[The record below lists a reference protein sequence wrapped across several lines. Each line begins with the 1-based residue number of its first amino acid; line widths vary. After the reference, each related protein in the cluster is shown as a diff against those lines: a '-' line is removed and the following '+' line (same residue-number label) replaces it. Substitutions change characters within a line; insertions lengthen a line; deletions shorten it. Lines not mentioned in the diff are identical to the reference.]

1 MNTPLAIEILLASA
15 FSASLYVVLRYFG
28 VWKVNNLHGLT
39 ANYLTAASL
48 SFCWNFSANLH
59 AAQSAAWMVP
69 YAVGIGMLFIGVF
82 YIAALTTQKAGITIT
97 SIAGKMSMVIP
108 ICAGIILFNDQV
120 TSARIIGML
129 LALLA
134 VLLSTYSKSKG
145 ESHQKIDAGTVL
157 LPVILFIGS
166 GMVDTSIKLSEH
178 YLMEG
183 EGDQLFVSM
192 LFGSA
197 GLIGIVLTFRGF
209 LFSRFERR
217 KAWPNRRSILAGV
230 LLGTLNFFSLLF
242 LINALASPGAESSL
256 IFAITNVLVVLF
268 STASGLILFREK
280 LNPTKIA
287 GLAVAIISIIILS
300 R

>member
-1 MNTPLAIEILLASA
+1 MSTTLAIEIVLASA
-15 FSASLYVVLRYFG
+15 FSASLYIVLRYFS
-28 VWKVNNLHGLT
+28 VWKVDNLHGLT
-39 ANYLTAASL
+39 ANYITAASL
-48 SFCWNFSANLH
+48 SFCWNFSNNLN
-59 AAQSAAWMVP
+59 AAQSAAWMIP
-69 YAVGIGMLFIGVF
+69 YAAGIGLLFIAVF

-120 TSARIIGML
+120 TTARIVGML

-134 VLLSTYSKSKG
+134 VLLSTYSKNNG
-145 ESHQKIDAGTVL
+145 ASHQKVGVGTL
-157 LPVILFIGS
+157 ILPVILFIGS

-197 GLIGIVLTFRGF
+197 GLIGTLLTFRGF
-209 LFSRFERR
+209 LGSSFGKTRV
-217 KAWPNRRSILAGV
+217 WPNLRSISAGM

-268 STASGLILFREK
+268 STAGGLFLFHEK
-280 LNPTKIA
+280 LSRTKIA
-287 GLAVAIISIIILS
+287 GLSVAIISIIILS

>member
-1 MNTPLAIEILLASA
+1 MSSALIVEIVLASA

-28 VWKVNNLHGLT
+28 IWKVENLHGLT

-48 SFCWNFSANLH
+48 SFCWNFTDHMH
-59 AAQSAAWMVP
+59 ALQSAKWMIP
-69 YAVGIGMLFIGVF
+69 YAAGIGLLFISVF

-108 ICAGIILFNDQV
+108 ICVGILLFNDQV
-120 TSARIIGML
+120 TATRIVGML
-129 LALLA
+129 LAMLA
-134 VLLSTYSKSKG
+134 VLLSTYSKSTG
-145 ESHQKIDAGTVL
+145 SEPHNRGASAVI
-157 LPVILFIGS
+157 LPLILFIGS

-197 GLIGIVLTFRGF
+197 GFIGIVLTGINS
-209 LFSRFERR
+209 LKTSV
-217 KAWPNRRSILAGV
+217 WPSLRSIAAGI

-256 IFAITNVLVVLF
+256 IFSITNVLVVLF
-268 STASGLILFREK
+268 STACGLLLFHEK
-280 LNPTKIA
+280 LSRTKIT

>member
-1 MNTPLAIEILLASA
+1 MSTTLAIEIVLASA
-15 FSASLYVVLRYFG
+15 FSASLYVVLRYFS
-28 VWKVNNLHGLT
+28 VWRVDNLHGLT
-39 ANYLTAASL
+39 ANYITAATL
-48 SFCWNFSANLH
+48 SFCWNFSNNMN
-59 AAQSAAWMVP
+59 AAQTAAWMIP
-69 YAVGIGMLFIGVF
+69 YAAGIGLLFIGVF

-97 SIAGKMSMVIP
+97 SIAGKMSMIIP
-108 ICAGIILFNDQV
+108 ICAGIILFNDKV
-120 TSARIIGML
+120 TTARIIGMI

-134 VLLSTYSKSKG
+134 VLLSTYSKNKG
-145 ESHQKIDAGTVL
+145 ASQQKIGAGTVI
-157 LPVILFIGS
+157 LPIMLFIGS

-197 GLIGIVLTFRGF
+197 GLIGTLLTFRGF
-209 LFSRFERR
+209 LFRRFEQNRV
-217 KAWPNRRSILAGV
+217 WPNRRSISAGV
-230 LLGTLNFFSLLF
+230 LLGILNFFSLLF

-268 STASGLILFREK
+268 STASGLLLFHEK
-280 LNPTKIA
+280 LSRTKIA
-287 GLAVAIISIIILS
+287 GLLVAIISIVILS